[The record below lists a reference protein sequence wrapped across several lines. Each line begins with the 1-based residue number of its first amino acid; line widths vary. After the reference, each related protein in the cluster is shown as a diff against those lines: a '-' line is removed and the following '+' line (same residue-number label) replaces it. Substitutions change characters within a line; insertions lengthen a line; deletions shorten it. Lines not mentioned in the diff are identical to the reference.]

1 MRNQTVQK
9 RLLVKADLDFAKAL
23 EIAEMEEMAI
33 KDASELQ
40 LQAKPEPVHHIEK
53 SARTTNGM
61 RSKDQLTDMSRPKEI
76 RCWVCGKSGHIA
88 RRCRNKGK
96 VQRRPFQ
103 QSRNSREAHA
113 ISEESES
120 QSDSEVTGHIN
131 VVNWLRVDLLRKTR
145 ENKPMLITVAMEG
158 KGLEMEVDTGAAVS
172 ILPYREYERSFNHL
186 ALKPSRVKLK
196 TYSGERITPKGELT
210 MDAKI
215 KGRIYPLIVVDSPGP
230 PLLGRDWMRVVNIE
244 WRDINHMELK
254 QEQKAEMEERLRRLK
269 EHYSSVFEDCLG
281 KLVGMKARLT
291 LKPDATPRFVK
302 AKPVPYTMRPKIEK
316 ELEKLQQMG
325 VLSPVTWSEWA
336 TPIVAVQK
344 PDGGVRLCGDYKV
357 TVNPEIQVERYP
369 LPRIEDIFATMNGGS
384 VFSKIDLKLAY
395 LQMEVEDECRKLLT
409 INTHKGLYQFNR
421 LPFGVASAPAI
432 WQRTMEQVL
441 QGIPHTQCMLD
452 DILVAGGQDH
462 LEIVEMVLQRLN
474 KYGLKAN
481 LKKCEFLKDSLE
493 FCGHKIDKDGL
504 HKMKTKTEA
513 VMSAPRPE
521 NVSQLRA
528 FLRLVNYYHTFL
540 PNLATKLQA
549 LYHLLKKGVQWL
561 WTDEV
566 DKAFNTANGW
576 SLQIKSLHTSK
587 QMFP

>member
-53 SARTTNGM
+53 PARTTNGM
-61 RSKDQLTDMSRPKEI
+61 RSKDQSTDMSRPKEI
-76 RCWVCGKSGHIA
+76 RVCGKSGHIA
-88 RRCRNKGK
+88 RMCRNKGK

-103 QSRNSREAHA
+103 QSRNSRETHA

-210 MDAKI
+210 VDVKI
-215 KGRIYPLIVVDSPGP
+215 KGRIYQKLPLIVVDSPGP

-302 AKPVPYTMRPKIEK
+302 ARPVPYTIRPKIEK
-316 ELEKLQQMG
+316 ELEKLQQIG
-325 VLSPVTWSEWA
+325 VLSPVTWSELA

-421 LPFGVASAPAI
+421 LPFGVASAPVI
-432 WQRTMEQVL
+432 WQRKMEQVL

-481 LKKCEFLKDSLE
+481 LKKCEFSKDSLE

-513 VMSAPRPE
+513 VMSALG
-521 NVSQLRA
+521 LRMCP
-528 FLRLVNYYHTFL
+528 NYEHFSGL
-540 PNLATKLQA
+540 
-549 LYHLLKKGVQWL
+549 
-561 WTDEV
+561 
-566 DKAFNTANGW
+566 
-576 SLQIKSLHTSK
+576 
-587 QMFP
+587 